1 MKIFCF
7 SLLLTVFYLGVWAQ
21 KADTNLVNIDLKK
34 YNTERILMTRNSMYV
49 LGGWSVANLV
59 TSGVG
64 WAKGKGSNQY
74 FHQGNVLW
82 NIVNLSIVVPNLLST
97 KRNLNKIYSGKQ
109 TLKYQRD
116 AEVTYL
122 VNLGLDAGYMVT
134 GLAMREY
141 ALNHPTN
148 KSVNRLNGLGTSLL
162 LQGGFLLLYDA
173 TMYSL
178 HRQHSLKLTPAN
190 YIGNL
195 GFTGNGFIY
204 AYRF

>member
-1 MKIFCF
+1 MKIFFF

-74 FHQGNVLW
+74 FHQGNVMW

-97 KRNLNKIYSGKQ
+97 KRNLHKNYTGSE
-109 TLKYQRD
+109 TLKYQR
-116 AEVTYL
+116 ATEVTYL

-134 GLAMREY
+134 GFALREY
-141 ALNHPTN
+141 ALNHPAN
-148 KSVNRLNGLGTSLL
+148 KSVNRLNGYGTSLL
-162 LQGGFLLLYDA
+162 LQGGFLLLYDV
-173 TMYSL
+173 TMCSL
-178 HRQHSLKLTPAN
+178 HYQHSIQLKPAK
-190 YIGNL
+190 YIGDL